1 MDDDNNHQNESNDS
15 LDKNEDYN
23 ITIVVV
29 YNISPNLSEEH
40 IKEIFSNY
48 GNIKDVYIAIDDEI
62 KVKKDYAFIE
72 FENKKDA
79 EDAELYMN
87 GGQID
92 GIVVKVEILDQKNC
106 IGIQKKN
113 K

>member
-1 MDDDNNHQNESNDS
+1 MDDEINNNNQEQNNTF
-15 LDKNEDYN
+15 N

-29 YNISPNLSEEH
+29 YNVSPNLTEQH
-40 IKEIFSNY
+40 IKEIFSHY
-48 GNIKDVYIAIDDEI
+48 GNIRDVYIAINEET

-72 FENKKDA
+72 FTNRNDA
-79 EDAELYMN
+79 ENAELYMN

-92 GIVVKVEILDQKNC
+92 GLIIKVEILKQENC
-106 IGIQKKN
+106 IGIQKK

>member
-1 MDDDNNHQNESNDS
+1 MDENNNINNQDENNP
-15 LDKNEDYN
+15 YN
-23 ITIVVV
+23 MTIVVV

-48 GNIKDVYIAIDDEI
+48 GEIKDVYIAINEET

-72 FENKKDA
+72 FTNRNDA
-79 EDAELYMN
+79 ENAELYMN

-92 GIVVKVEILDQKNC
+92 GLIIKVEILKQENC
-106 IGIQKKN
+106 IGIQKK